1 MSRGALAAI
10 GVLAWWLASSVVAE
24 PLSISCS
31 RSLQAPSAA
40 AAAIIETDPNAA
52 RRMFGSMQAQ
62 HPDCAIL
69 YWGLAETTT
78 DQTPRRR
85 YFLDAVYWG
94 AVSGANEVEWQKIS
108 SLQDHQH

>member
-1 MSRGALAAI
+1 LAAI
-10 GVLAWWLASSVVAE
+10 GVLAWWLASSAAAE

-31 RSLQAPSAA
+31 RSLQAPFAA
-40 AAAIIETDPNAA
+40 VAATIETDPNAA
-52 RRMFGSMQAQ
+52 RRMFRSMQDQ

-78 DQTPRRR
+78 DQTARRH

-94 AVSGANEVEWQKIS
+94 AVSGADEVEWQKIS
-108 SLQDHQH
+108 SLQDRQH